1 MIEKIKEYSIEK
13 ETSFSLQNTWLLE
26 RGLET
31 LAVRIK
37 RQSSN
42 VLHHIDQ
49 AITNYKIELKLC
61 SRYEE

>member
-42 VLHHIDQ
+42 VIHHIDQ
-49 AITNYKIELKLC
+49 AITN
-61 SRYEE
+61 